1 MPAYDY
7 QCNACGYRFEER
19 QKMSDPAIDSC
30 PGCGGTV
37 KRLIGGGA
45 GIISKGSH
53 SASFPEPGAGCGLG
67 APCCAQ
73 GAGNEEFCNQASCCD
88 NFDE

>member
-7 QCNACGYRFEER
+7 QCNACGCRFEQR
-19 QKMSDPAIDSC
+19 QKMSDPVIESC

-45 GIISKGSH
+45 GVISKGGAGPSTRY
-53 SASFPEPGAGCGLG
+53 PEAGPGCGLG
-67 APCCAQ
+67 APCCGQ
-73 GAGNEEFCNQASCCD
+73 GGACGNRQFCDQ
-88 NFDE
+88 